1 MSIPNI
7 NTQTVLH
14 FFLSFKK
21 FGSIR
26 ADLIEQ
32 MRFKQR
38 LKVIQTLEDTTK
50 RNVVGTEIMFFAKM
64 KTNQFLKFK
73 LASQWVMDFKSVTVS
88 VLFQKVRTIVTETSF
103 TIDELE
109 ELYALFKVKLSKD
122 KMLCLQEMQMFIFY
136 KGLCL
141 F

>member
-1 MSIPNI
+1 
-7 NTQTVLH
+7 
-14 FFLSFKK
+14 
-21 FGSIR
+21 
-26 ADLIEQ
+26 
-32 MRFKQR
+32 
-38 LKVIQTLEDTTK
+38 
-50 RNVVGTEIMFFAKM
+50 
-64 KTNQFLKFK
+64 
-73 LASQWVMDFKSVTVS
+73 MDFKSVTVS

>member
-1 MSIPNI
+1 
-7 NTQTVLH
+7 
-14 FFLSFKK
+14 
-21 FGSIR
+21 
-26 ADLIEQ
+26 

-50 RNVVGTEIMFFAKM
+50 RNVVSTEIMLFAKI
-64 KTNQFLKFK
+64 KVSLFLEFK
-73 LASQWVMDFKSVTVS
+73 LACQWDMDFKSVTVN

-109 ELYALFKVKLSKD
+109 ELYALFKVKLIKN
-122 KMLCLQEMQMFIFY
+122 KVTCLQEMQTFIFDR
-136 KGLCL
+136 GLCL